1 MLTHVFKFF
10 NPGMMNNSNL
20 LNKEQFD
27 SLNLLV
33 DQVAER
39 QLKDFGQIN
48 SELKS
53 DGTLIT
59 SCDRWSD
66 KHIVEGIAKI
76 TNNQEGVLSEEG
88 SKLVPS
94 TNAYWIVDPLDGT
107 TNFAAGI
114 PFWAISIARFIEG
127 QPQTAMLDIPALHKR
142 IIAIRGQG
150 VWINNKQVKPQ
161 NNDLLKSEC
170 VSVCSR
176 SIMILQKQPKQ
187 HFPGKIRLLGVS
199 SLNMTSVALGQ
210 TFGAIEATPK
220 IWDLA
225 AAWLILQELQCSI
238 KWLANEPHKVKIG
251 SDLSS
256 VNFPLIA
263 AVSEKYLEKLMPWG
277 NILIE

>member
-1 MLTHVFKFF
+1 
-10 NPGMMNNSNL
+10 MNDSNL
-20 LNKEQFD
+20 LDKEQFN

-39 QLKDFGQIN
+39 QLKDFGQIT

-66 KHIVEGIAKI
+66 KHIVEGIAKL
-76 TNNQEGVLSEEG
+76 TNNKEGVLSEEG

-94 TNAYWIVDPLDGT
+94 SNAYWIVDPLDGT

-127 QPQTAMLDIPALHKR
+127 QPQTAILDIPALNKR

-150 VWINNKQVKPQ
+150 VWINNKQIKPQ
-161 NNDLLKSEC
+161 NNDLLKSAC
-170 VSVCSR
+170 ISVCSR

-225 AAWLILQELQCSI
+225 AAWLILEELQCSI
-238 KWLANEPHKVKIG
+238 KWLANEPHNLKIG

-263 AVSEKYLEKLMPWG
+263 AVSEKYLDKLVPWG